1 MVGNDDLHALGVITE
16 SAQQSGLAHLLASN
30 RRTHMNNV
38 NFESNFGE
46 GTRLLHSG
54 KAEEAV
60 PLLEY
65 AVYVRPEHTDA
76 VINLSG
82 AYILTGRFRKALAL
96 LEPLSKL
103 EPNNPMVWTNL
114 GAAYLGN
121 PVLAKDED
129 QKQAITAF
137 KRALRIQPAA
147 PSVAYNIGLIYRDR
161 EENDQAMRWFRQAV
175 KDNPNDQHAR
185 SMLDKLSE

>member
-1 MVGNDDLHALGVITE
+1 MDETD
-16 SAQQSGLAHLLASN
+16 
-30 RRTHMNNV
+30 
-38 NFESNFGE
+38 FESNFSE
-46 GTRLLHSG
+46 GTKLLHEGSVTN
-54 KAEEAV
+54 AV
-60 PLLEY
+60 PYLER
-65 AVYVRPEHTDA
+65 AVVLRPDNSDA

-82 AYILTGRFRKALAL
+82 AYILTGRFKKALAL
-96 LEPLSKL
+96 LKPLSQL
-103 EPNNPMVWTNL
+103 ERNNPMVWTNL

-129 QKQAITAF
+129 QKQAIAAF
-137 KRALRIQPAA
+137 ETALRIRPAV

-161 EENDQAMRWFRQAV
+161 NEIDEARKWFRQAL